1 MPSFM
6 QSKDAYESW
15 LLRELKDEAVPGDL
29 KEKSRQMRQNPFLF
43 LRGTYWRWAEFAPEL
58 FPDLMTAPEV
68 LAVGD
73 IHLENFG
80 TWRDADGRL
89 VWGVNDFDEAA
100 AMPYG
105 LDLVR
110 LAASAVLGH
119 DDGKGAIAR
128 ICGAILAGYAK
139 GLAAPCA
146 IVLDH
151 DWAWL
156 RAEVVVPE
164 DRRAK
169 FWKRIDARECEPAPE
184 RFRQALAA
192 AMPEPGLAFDTA
204 RRIAGTGSLGRPRWV
219 GVAQWRGAPLVREA
233 KALTVSAWCLERG
246 QAKAPIRCGEIA
258 GGRFRAPDPWYRV
271 EKDIVVRRLSPN
283 NHKIEADK
291 RGDFLFEPEAHEAM
305 GLEIANVHLGTAPSG
320 LAETIASDLAS
331 RKKGWFASATETAV
345 AAVTADFKEFKR
357 A

>member
-1 MPSFM
+1 MPGFIE
-6 QSKDAYESW
+6 SKNAYESW
-15 LLRELKDEAVPGDL
+15 LLRELKDEAVPADL
-29 KEKSRQMRQNPFLF
+29 KEKNRLMRASPFVF
-43 LRGTYWRWAEFAPEL
+43 LRGTYWRWAELTPEL

-100 AMPYG
+100 AMPYA

-110 LAASAVLGH
+110 LAASAVLGG
-119 DDGKGAIAR
+119 DDGRGAIDR
-128 ICGAILAGYAK
+128 ITGAILSGYRK

-146 IVLDH
+146 VVLDR

-169 FWKRIDARECEPAPE
+169 FWKRIDARTCEPAPE
-184 RFRQALAA
+184 RFRRVLAA
-192 AMPEPGLAFDTA
+192 AMPEPNLQFDTA

-219 GVAQWRGAPLVREA
+219 GVADWCGAPIVREA
-233 KALTVSAWCLERG
+233 KALTVSGWCLARG
-246 QAKAPIRCGEIA
+246 EAKAQIRCGEIA
-258 GGRFRAPDPWYRV
+258 AGRFRAPDPWYRV

-283 NHKIEADK
+283 NRKIEADK
-291 RGDFLFEPEAHEAM
+291 RGDFLLEPEAHEAM
-305 GLEIANVHLGTAPSG
+305 GFEIANVHLGTAPSG
-320 LAETIASDLAS
+320 LAETIAGDLAS
-331 RKKGWFASATETAV
+331 RKKGWLASATESAV
-345 AAVTADFKEFKR
+345 AAVAADFKEFKR